1 MRGFTFPLAILLAI
15 VAHPCPTAAQS
26 FDLLIRGGRVLDGTG
41 NPAFVADVGVAGGEI
56 VAVGDLAGA
65 SATREIDATGLH
77 VTPGFIDMHSHAD
90 RSLFSGGI
98 EIRRASN
105 LVAQG
110 ITTVVFGP
118 DGRSNRG
125 PNHGKRSGKFNQGC
139 TICVCRCCTG
149 PCWTLPQER

>member
-125 PNHGKRSGKFNQGC
+125 PNHGKRSGKF
-139 TICVCRCCTG
+139 
-149 PCWTLPQER
+149 